1 MKYSVRITE
10 SAEKDLNSA
19 IDYIEFKLLNPQA
32 ADNLLDSV
40 EEVFKRLSDMPQMYA
55 LADDPILNAWGIRFV
70 TINNYMAF
78 YRIDEGSGVVYIVRF
93 LYGKRNWMDILKGK
107 SCD

>member
-1 MKYSVRITE
+1 MRYSVRITE

-19 IDYIEFKLLNPQA
+19 VDYIEFKLLNTQA

-40 EEVFKRLSDMPQMYA
+40 EEAFKRLSDMPQMYA

-70 TINNYMAF
+70 TINNY
-78 YRIDEGSGVVYIVRF
+78 IDSF
-93 LYGKRNWMDILKGK
+93 AA
-107 SCD
+107 

>member
-1 MKYSVRITE
+1 MRYSVRITE

-19 IDYIEFKLLNPQA
+19 IDYIEFNLLNPQA

-40 EEVFKRLSDMPQMYA
+40 EEAFKRLSDMPQMHA

-78 YRIDEGSGVVYIVRF
+78 YRIDEKTKVVYIVRF

>member
-1 MKYSVRITE
+1 MKYSIRITE

-40 EEVFKRLSDMPQMYA
+40 EEAFKRLSDMPQMHA

-78 YRIDEGSGVVYIVRF
+78 YRIDEGSKVVYIVRF

>member
-19 IDYIEFKLLNPQA
+19 IDYIEFNLLNPQA
-32 ADNLLDSV
+32 AENLLASV
-40 EEVFKRLSDMPQMYA
+40 EDAFKKLSYA
-55 LADDPILNAWGIRFV
+55 PRIHALVDDPVLNAWGIRFV
-70 TINNYMAF
+70 TIDNYMAF
-78 YRIDEGSGVVYIVRF
+78 YRIDEKTKIVFIVRF